1 MPNPPLGTLV
11 DPFTAATLNAAV
23 WNGTNV
29 APTMVPAL
37 GMAQLPCPTSSNT
50 NTLGAN
56 GPYDAT
62 GGVLL
67 ARITA
72 VAPGNGGTRTVM
84 KIVVD
89 ANNSVGIRL
98 TSGVFTATSQT
109 GGSTT
114 TYNLPAY
121 DPTAHAWWR
130 LREASGTWFAE
141 VAADGYDWTI
151 LATMPYG
158 WSPVAVQVV
167 LQTGASDTEPA
178 GLFAGFEHVNSLT
191 RADGLLQGWPQTQF
205 QIAWNLGGIQP
216 GIPLW
221 NDHSSRMVGTWSAT
235 PSGRQYELD
244 TVQSGGMTAT
254 LDNSDGTFDSTNAS
268 SPYFGSIKPFRR
280 ARMVATWPP
289 TRNLL
294 PQGLAQGSSL
304 ADTYGFAVTTSVLG
318 TTTPG
323 PACLT
328 TAIKSTFSAT
338 TALASGYVLGV
349 NNANSNIADENSIP
363 LVTRNG
369 SAVGQSVTVSGY
381 LSAVAGGTSGLTMLI
396 RLNWYDQTGTRIGH
410 ADGATA
416 TVPVQNAWVR
426 ATVTATVPAGAVWA
440 RPALL
445 NAATTTVSNTVYSTG
460 WQMEYAA
467 AATPWTPPGI
477 TAPLW
482 TGYLERTKRKWNGT
496 TWENIDMVCV
506 DALAG
511 LSRTTLQPS
520 LPAQLLSLGPTRMM
534 PLDEP
539 VGSTQF
545 RDQTGMH
552 APGKVVNSP
561 WGSGSLTAGNS
572 ISGTGFLGAA
582 GPVITLA
589 NPAPSNTAQ
598 ASTYIN
604 LGSPVGPPVTGGW
617 TRLICFRTTTVPAAG
632 VAMTLWNACS
642 GAFGGA
648 STALYID
655 SSQHLNGQATNA
667 NGQAVGTWVPTVS
680 VCDGNWHMA
689 AMILS
694 PDGKT
699 MNVNVDGAGFVSS
712 STFDCHP
719 TGIVVDTIGVN
730 AIPVNRFFGNNFS
743 GDIAYVVE
751 VPTNNVPSFPDIANG
766 FSTGWTGESSAVRG
780 QRILTLAGYPK
791 TLTALGT
798 QTPMGAANVGG
809 QDAVTALNV
818 VADSESGQTYV
829 DAGGNVTLAGRLWR
843 YLHSQPDVVF
853 GENFA
858 GGEVPYLSDS
868 VAVDLDPDHIYNT
881 VDVNNQVAPNA
892 PSQPDSLASNAVS
905 QQEYFT
911 SSLTRTLNI
920 ADPNGAYYAA
930 TYLASQYA
938 EPQPRIS
945 AVTIDPS
952 ANPALWSSVLALGF
966 GSRARL
972 MRRPN
977 NSPNVTQL
985 ETFIEQLTWKGDPS
999 GRLQLA
1005 LQLSAASS
1013 YLGWWVV
1020 SSLHSTLQAQA
1031 NAGSNT
1037 ITLGALTGSALNP
1050 AAAVL
1055 PAGTVLTVGY
1065 GTAAAENATVKS
1077 VAVTTAG
1084 YTTVVVTL
1092 TANLA
1097 STHAAGL
1104 TVCQP
1109 VPGGY
1114 TMPASTLAAYPA
1126 SLDAGATLSATGP
1139 RVTY

>member
-1 MPNPPLGTLV
+1 MAVTGLLPNWPRIGFQVAWNMGGLQSGTPYWTDHTSRLV
-11 DPFTAATLNAAV
+11 
-23 WNGTNV
+23 
-29 APTMVPAL
+29 
-37 GMAQLPCPTSSNT
+37 
-50 NTLGAN
+50 
-56 GPYDAT
+56 
-62 GGVLL
+62 
-67 ARITA
+67 
-72 VAPGNGGTRTVM
+72 GNW
-84 KIVVD
+84 
-89 ANNSVGIRL
+89 
-98 TSGVFTATSQT
+98 TATQ
-109 GGSTT
+109 
-114 TYNLPAY
+114 A
-121 DPTAHAWWR
+121 
-130 LREASGTWFAE
+130 
-141 VAADGYDWTI
+141 
-151 LATMPYG
+151 
-158 WSPVAVQVV
+158 
-167 LQTGASDTEPA
+167 
-178 GLFAGFEHVNSLT
+178 
-191 RADGLLQGWPQTQF
+191 
-205 QIAWNLGGIQP
+205 
-216 GIPLW
+216 
-221 NDHSSRMVGTWSAT
+221 
-235 PSGRQYELD
+235 GRQYELD
-244 TVQSGGMTAT
+244 AVQSGGMTFT

-268 SPYFGSIKPFRR
+268 SPLSGSIKPFRL
-280 ARMVATWPP
+280 ARLTATWPP
-289 TRNLL
+289 SKNLTLQDMANGAALANVRNF
-294 PQGLAQGSSL
+294 S
-304 ADTYGFAVTTSVLG
+304 G
-318 TTTPG
+318 TTLA
-323 PACLT
+323 PATGLTAAPSGQT
-328 TAIKSTFSAT
+328 TAIAMTFAAVGAT
-338 TALASGYVLGV
+338 GTGYVQGTT
-349 NNANSNIADENSIP
+349 SISTTSDSAATP
-363 LVTRNG
+363 LVSQTG
-369 SAVGQSVTVSGY
+369 SLVGQQITASVY
-381 LSAVAGGTSGLTMLI
+381 CSALAGGTTNLPMQIRIYWYAQSGAVI
-396 RLNWYDQTGTRIGH
+396 SSSN
-410 ADGATA
+410 GAA
-416 TVPVQNAWVR
+416 TVVPVAPSWSR
-426 ATVTATVPAGAVWA
+426 LTATATVPAGAVWA
-440 RPALL
+440 RLAIT
-445 NAATTTVSNTVYSTG
+445 NSAVTSVSNTVYTTG
-460 WQMEYAA
+460 WQFEAA
-467 AATPWTPPGI
+467 AAVTSWADPG
-477 TAPLW
+477 TTYPLW

-496 TWENIDMVCV
+496 AWENIDMVCV

-539 VGSTQF
+539 TGSTQF

-561 WGSGSLTAGNS
+561 WGTGSLTAGNS

-604 LGSPVGPPVTGGW
+604 LGSPVGPPTTGGW

-632 VAMTLWNACS
+632 VAMTVWNACS

-648 STALYID
+648 STAMYID
-655 SSQHLNGQATNA
+655 NNQHLNGQVTNA
-667 NGQAVGTWVPTVS
+667 KGQAISTWVPTVS

-689 AMILS
+689 AIILT
-694 PDGKT
+694 PDGMT
-699 MNVNVDGAGFVSS
+699 LNVNVDGNGFF
-712 STFDCHP
+712 STSGFDCHP
-719 TGIVVDTIGVN
+719 TGIIVDTIGVN
-730 AIPVNRFFGNNFS
+730 AIPVNRFYGNNFS

-751 VPTNNVPSFPDIANG
+751 IPTNLVPSFSDIANG
-766 FSTGWTGESSAVRG
+766 FSTGWSGESSAARG
-780 QRILTLAGYPK
+780 QRILTLAGYPNS
-791 TLTALGT
+791 LTALGT

-829 DAGGNVTLAGRLWR
+829 DAAGNVTLAGRLWR

-853 GENFA
+853 GENFT
-858 GGEVPYLSDS
+858 GGEVPYLGDS

-892 PSQPDSLASNAVS
+892 PAQPDALASNTVS

-952 ANPALWSSVLALGF
+952 ANPTLWPLVLGLGF

-985 ETFIEQLTWKGDPS
+985 ETFIEQLVWKGDTS

-1005 LQLSAASS
+1005 MQLSAASP

-1037 ITLGALTGSALNP
+1037 ITLGALTGAAANP

-1055 PAGTVLTVGY
+1055 PPGTVLTVGY
-1065 GTAAAENATVKS
+1065 GTAAAESATVKS

-1097 STHAAGL
+1097 ATHAAGL